1 MAANEEDMLEGV
13 LLRDGHDD
21 KCGKND
27 EGNCY
32 YSILAP
38 LLKRCYSHRN
48 EIRKNMHNLE
58 LLREMQDVC
67 SDFDDSAKRWDD
79 RLQCLIGIRNDE
91 IANGLL
97 DETSDRAYNVR
108 ENFREANMLLGIDS
122 IEVYEFFS
130 RLKKERPMEQR
141 RFASNPLS
149 FTDDSL
155 SNACHSF
162 LMFAQETFRTALNLV
177 LEHERCQA
185 TSSPVATIDNLWEKG
200 QHFLLRGRAHY
211 NIGLTMYELARSGAA
226 TERRQVQH
234 RGGGQVESS
243 TPLLM
248 KARDE
253 FDKAV
258 ERAKSVRHNTLLI
271 RRHPNA
277 KDTSSQSIY
286 SWTTEAIM
294 QLLEAIKL
302 EMLASESYIASSW
315 KLGKTEAV
323 KERFDGVFESVEVSD
338 VMNFANTKGVSL
350 LEVAEVVCDM
360 YWLSMRVAALFTEH
374 LESLSVGKDWDLS
387 TGEGFFQIALK
398 AMDRVR
404 MISSQVLKFDEH
416 HSLDYAKERDIAKAN
431 IILQEENEI
440 RKWWETTKMQA
451 SKRLSSSGCEAT
463 VFPRGDV
470 FGELGVSSSSEV
482 VDPRITRRI
491 IVQSDDRLFQNRSKS
506 YRTTR
511 VKNKDSSG
519 DGDIGERF
527 SSEFCPSNEGAA
539 NAMGT
544 PSSSMGRAMHT
555 QTVFRKW
562 GNEVLE
568 EHERRRCC
576 PALPDN
582 FADMGISIDVIRALE
597 KKLGLVLPA
606 KN

>member
-1 MAANEEDMLEGV
+1 
-13 LLRDGHDD
+13 
-21 KCGKND
+21 
-27 EGNCY
+27 
-32 YSILAP
+32 
-38 LLKRCYSHRN
+38 
-48 EIRKNMHNLE
+48 
-58 LLREMQDVC
+58 
-67 SDFDDSAKRWDD
+67 
-79 RLQCLIGIRNDE
+79 
-91 IANGLL
+91 
-97 DETSDRAYNVR
+97 
-108 ENFREANMLLGIDS
+108 MLLGIDS

-130 RLKKERPMEQR
+130 RIQKERPTEQR
-141 RFASNPLS
+141 RFASNPSS

-155 SNACHSF
+155 SKACHSF

-200 QHFLLRGRAHY
+200 QHLLLRGRSHY
-211 NIGLTMYELARSGAA
+211 NIGLTMYELARSSAA
-226 TERRQVQH
+226 TERRQVQQ
-234 RGGGQVESS
+234 RGGGQVESN

-271 RRHPNA
+271 RRHPNTM
-277 KDTSSQSIY
+277 DTSSQSIY
-286 SWTTEAIM
+286 SWTTDAIM
-294 QLLEAIKL
+294 QLLEAMKL

-350 LEVAEVVCDM
+350 LEIAEVVCDM
-360 YWLSMRVAALFTEH
+360 YWLAMRVAVLSTEH
-374 LESLSVGKDWDLS
+374 LESLSVGKDWDVS
-387 TGEGFFQIALK
+387 AGEAFFQIALK
-398 AMDRVR
+398 ALNRVR
-404 MISSQVLKFDEH
+404 MISTQVLKFDES
-416 HSLDYAKERDIAKAN
+416 HSLHYVKERDISKAN

-440 RKWWETTKMQA
+440 RKWWESTKTQA
-451 SKRLSSSGCEAT
+451 RKRLSDVSRSGCEAT

-470 FGELGVSSSSEV
+470 SVELGVTSSSEV

-506 YRTTR
+506 QRTTR
-511 VKNKDSSG
+511 VKKKDCSG

-539 NAMGT
+539 NEMGA
-544 PSSSMGRAMHT
+544 SCSSMGRAMHT
-555 QTVFRKW
+555 PTVFRKW

-568 EHERRRCC
+568 EHERKRCC